1 MSVGAAQVWFVGR
14 GGRWS
19 GELMKRGV
27 TNYRWQVGPGRVGW
41 PLAKASQARV
51 SKFAR
56 GKRVLAWWALEAGA
70 VGRTEEAAGAGG
82 VHVLLCGPLTSR
94 PFLRAQVWPS
104 SAPVSKKKKKKKK
117 EAVQHPYTR
126 NSVCGASVGG
136 TVRRPGNQR
145 SAGRRNVQAGR
156 WILHKAVAGRAEE
169 RAADSA
175 GPRRSTSSIDSFC
188 LSLFFSPLFTLCSV
202 TNLVIH

>member
-1 MSVGAAQVWFVGR
+1 VSVGAAQVWFVGR

-82 VHVLLCGPLTSR
+82 VLLCGPLTSR

-117 EAVQHPYTR
+117 KQSNTLTPATAFAVHL
-126 NSVCGASVGG
+126 SVARCAGPAISGRPGGG
-136 TVRRPGNQR
+136 TCKPVDGFCTKQWPG
-145 SAGRRNVQAGR
+145 GRKNVQPIVRGHDALLHQS
-156 WILHKAVAGRAEE
+156 ILFVC
-169 RAADSA
+169 
-175 GPRRSTSSIDSFC
+175 P
-188 LSLFFSPLFTLCSV
+188 FFFPFVYPLLCY
-202 TNLVIH
+202 